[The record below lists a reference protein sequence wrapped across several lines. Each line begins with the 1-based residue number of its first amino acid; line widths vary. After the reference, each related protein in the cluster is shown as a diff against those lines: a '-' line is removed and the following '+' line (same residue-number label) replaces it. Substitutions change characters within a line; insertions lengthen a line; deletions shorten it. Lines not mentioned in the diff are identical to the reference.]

1 MAEEEDNDEVVDAM
15 ASRLETLDADG
26 EQEEDEEEANADGM
40 AEANA
45 DGANGPPL
53 SAVVARLSALDALVA
68 AERAAAAAAAA
79 RRHDPSLFDGAC
91 AALTL
96 ALEACGPQG
105 DEVRAR
111 GAELARMLSGG
122 AAESSSGGG
131 DGQQEKEKKKEKEKE
146 KIEPSQIRQPQHCIP
161 CHTVMVGDLVRR
173 VSAPATKAKFDWIRC
188 SYLARSFSPSCIC
201 CCLVLINCC
210 MFYQIMISY
219 KCLFSTFQ
227 KHADVTVQQLYI
239 TKGVYIT

>member
-15 ASRLETLDADG
+15 ASRLETLDVDG
-26 EQEEDEEEANADGM
+26 DQEEDEEEANADGM

-68 AERAAAAAAAA
+68 AERAAASAAAA

-131 DGQQEKEKKKEKEKE
+131 DGQQKKEKEKENKKEKEKE
-146 KIEPSQIRQPQHCIP
+146 KEKEKKAPQKQFKLSLSAAQKRRFGDALMTLSWRP
-161 CHTVMVGDLVRR
+161 CGRYTEELCVRDGLSR
-173 VSAPATKAKFDWIRC
+173 
-188 SYLARSFSPSCIC
+188 
-201 CCLVLINCC
+201 
-210 MFYQIMISY
+210 
-219 KCLFSTFQ
+219 
-227 KHADVTVQQLYI
+227 
-239 TKGVYIT
+239 